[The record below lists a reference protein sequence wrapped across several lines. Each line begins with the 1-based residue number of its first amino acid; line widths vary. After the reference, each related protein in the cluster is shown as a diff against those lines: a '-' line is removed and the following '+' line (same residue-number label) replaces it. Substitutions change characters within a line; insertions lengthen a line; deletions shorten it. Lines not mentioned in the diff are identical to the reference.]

1 VGGSF
6 QTLQYEPGPLS
17 LIHIEEQSSRT
28 VASPPKGYLAGNPRE
43 IHTADCRTGRQETA
57 TNPCRRMDVGVLDA
71 DERVVEVE
79 GVDGVTVV
87 VEGDAVAVVEE
98 LVEAQAAQKLPRRV
112 VERQKLEGPFRLLQK
127 SSHALGGRVVTVIVV
142 VVEAAGVVVYGGMV
156 PMPHPSL
163 PKAQKSPSN
172 WVLIQKLVA
181 PLRARQ

>member
-1 VGGSF
+1 
-6 QTLQYEPGPLS
+6 
-17 LIHIEEQSSRT
+17 
-28 VASPPKGYLAGNPRE
+28 
-43 IHTADCRTGRQETA
+43 
-57 TNPCRRMDVGVLDA
+57 MDVGVLDA

-98 LVEAQAAQKLPRRV
+98 LVEAPGAQKLPRRV

-142 VVEAAGVVVYGGMV
+142 VVEAAGVVAGVVVYGGMV

-181 PLRARQ
+181 PLRALQ